1 MKLPEALTGVGG
13 GVPAEDCGAG
23 GEEDVMEETEKE
35 HPRERAGLEV
45 ARRRKGCAS
54 FVGTEE
60 SCKG

>member
-1 MKLPEALTGVGG
+1 
-13 GVPAEDCGAG
+13 
-23 GEEDVMEETEKE
+23 MEETEKE

>member
-45 ARRRKGCAS
+45 A
-54 FVGTEE
+54 
-60 SCKG
+60 